1 MSRLCLSSMLI
12 LSLALTTVGCGGGG
26 NTVVE
31 DTRSPAEVE
40 QQMKDYDK
48 ELEETAK
55 SATKY

>member
-1 MSRLCLSSMLI
+1 MSRFCYGFMCASI
-12 LSLALTTVGCGGGG
+12 LSLSAIGCGGSG

-31 DTRSPAEVE
+31 DTRSPEEIE
-40 QQMKDYDK
+40 QALKDYDK